1 MVLINLF
8 KYRGEIWKRSLNRVI
23 LRVISKEFLKIFW
36 FEAFLS
42 QKMDGLSLELQFG
55 KYHSSNS
62 YQVPTKEQVITVKR
76 MLSEEKQMI
85 LNDIGLYLLL
95 LTGRR
100 GKG

>member
-8 KYRGEIWKRSLNRVI
+8 KYRVEIWKRSLNRVI
-23 LRVISKEFLKIFW
+23 LQVLSTEFLKVFS
-36 FEAFLS
+36 FES
-42 QKMDGLSLELQFG
+42 KKQFR
-55 KYHSSNS
+55 KHDSSNS

-76 MLSEEKQMI
+76 MSSEEKQMI